1 MNAATPGIAQ
11 PLARYAAWRRAGDFV
26 FLSGVIAVDPAA
38 GRIVT
43 GYADIPEAAAVRLG
57 RTGEFSTDIKEGPI
71 LAQSWYVLDRIR
83 QTIEAAGGQMSDVFK
98 LVQYFKNL
106 DHFPHYSR
114 VRKLF
119 FGGDAPVST
128 VVEVSAMLPT
138 TDILIEV
145 EATAYVPVR
154 GPHPNPLPEGEGAG
168 LTPSPSGRGRG

>member
-1 MNAATPGIAQ
+1 MNPPPPPSAPGIAQ
-11 PLARYAAWRRAGDFV
+11 PLARYAAWRRAGDFI

-38 GRIVT
+38 GRIVK
-43 GYADIPEAAAVRLG
+43 GYSDIPEEAATLIG

-71 LAQSWYVLDRIR
+71 LAQSWAVLDSIR
-83 QTIEAAGGQMSDVFK
+83 RTMEAAGGQMGDVFK

-119 FGGDAPVST
+119 FPGEPPAST

-138 TDILIEV
+138 ADILIEV
-145 EATAYVPVR
+145 EATAWL
-154 GPHPNPLPEGEGAG
+154 PL
-168 LTPSPSGRGRG
+168 R